1 MNLPEKIYLS
11 PASFKISDMITSII
25 TTKFSS
31 KDVEYVLFKSFLK
44 KTEEFLYEKLN
55 DGDLECSNIEELI
68 KDLGIHLK
76 E

>member
-11 PASFKISDMITSII
+11 PASFKVSDRVTSIL

-31 KDVEYVLFKSFLK
+31 KDVEYVLLKNFLK

-76 E
+76 K

>member
-11 PASFKISDMITSII
+11 PASFKVSDRVTSIL

-31 KDVEYVLFKSFLK
+31 KDVEYVLLKSFLK

-68 KDLGIHLK
+68 KDLVTHLK

>member
-11 PASFKISDMITSII
+11 PASFKVSDRVTSIL

-31 KDVEYVLFKSFLK
+31 KDVEYVLLKNFLK

-68 KDLGIHLK
+68 KDLGIYLK

>member
-11 PASFKISDMITSII
+11 PASFKVSDRVTSIL

-31 KDVEYVLFKSFLK
+31 KDVEYVLLKSFLK

-68 KDLGIHLK
+68 KDLGTHLK